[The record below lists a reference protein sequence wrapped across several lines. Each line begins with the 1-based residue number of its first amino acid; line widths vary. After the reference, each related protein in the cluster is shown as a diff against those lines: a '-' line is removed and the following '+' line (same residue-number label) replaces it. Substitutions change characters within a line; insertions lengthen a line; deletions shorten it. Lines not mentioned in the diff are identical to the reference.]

1 MGIKCAILGG
11 GGSFEIHTSF
21 YLLDQEDIELVV
33 GIRRNPL
40 RRL

>member
-1 MGIKCAILGG
+1 MGIKCVILGG
-11 GGSFEIHTSF
+11 GDSFAIHTSF
-21 YLLDQEDIELVV
+21 YLLDQEDTELVV